1 MIKSLHLES
10 FKSFAEADLDV
21 GPFTVLVGTNASG
34 KSNIRDAF
42 RFLHGVAR
50 RYSLAEIMGAKYVEG
65 GVLQWRGIRGGTREV
80 TPPGVGSF
88 AISVVVEIDD
98 NGQLRDALYRI
109 KVDVTDLRR
118 GPTVV
123 EERLAVEGRG
133 QYVFDSHPES
143 NPPSEADPLHIAV
156 RLRKRQRAGYVGPQ
170 MNFAN
175 TTPVLSQLLEHPEPT
190 PSVREHVRL
199 VVHALSSMRFLDL
212 DPDAMREASYPG
224 QTVLGDRGENLSSVL
239 QAITDDESQQSVL
252 TEWVRELTPMDAQR
266 FDFIPDPQGRVL
278 LHLEESNGRRISA
291 VSASD
296 GTLRF
301 LAMIAALL
309 GPEPADLYFFE
320 ELENGIHPN
329 RLFLLLD
336 LIERS
341 VGGGGRQLVA
351 TSHSPQL
358 LAQLSATALDH
369 ASLVYRLDDSANSQ
383 IVRVLDLPD
392 ARRVLED
399 QDLARLHAAGWL
411 EDAAAFAAGA
421 DDGTDPS
428 PGLVQA

>member
-1 MIKSLHLES
+1 MITSLHLES
-10 FKSFAEADLDV
+10 FKNFAEADLDV
-21 GPFTVLVGTNASG
+21 GPLTLLVGTNASG
-34 KSNIRDAF
+34 KSNLRDAF

-50 RYSLAEIMGAKYVEG
+50 RYSLAEIIGAKYVEG

-80 TPPGVGSF
+80 TPPGVDAF
-88 AISVVVEIDD
+88 AIGVVLGIDD
-98 NGQLRDALYRI
+98 GGRQREAKYRI
-109 KVDVTDLRR
+109 KVDITDERR
-118 GPTVV
+118 GPKVI
-123 EERLAVEGRG
+123 EERLEVVGRG
-133 QYVFDSHPES
+133 QYVFDSHPDS
-143 NPPSEADPLHIAV
+143 NPPNESDALHIAV
-156 RLRKRQRAGYVGPQ
+156 RLRKRQQAGFVGPQ

-175 TTPVLSQLLEHPEPT
+175 TTPVLSQLLDHPEVT
-190 PSVREHVRL
+190 QTVREHVRL
-199 VVHALSSMRFLDL
+199 VIQALSSMRFLDL

-224 QTVLGDRGENLSSVL
+224 QIVLGDRGENLSSVL
-239 QAITDDESQQSVL
+239 QAITADPAQESVL
-252 TEWVRELTPMDAQR
+252 AEWVRELTPMDAQR
-266 FDFIPDPQGRVL
+266 FEFVPDAQGRVL
-278 LHLEESNGRRISA
+278 LHLTEANGRRISA

-341 VGGGGRQLVA
+341 VRRGGRQLVA

-358 LAQLSATALDH
+358 LGQLSGDALEH
-369 ASLVYRLDDSANSQ
+369 ASLVYRLEDSATAQ
-383 IVRVLDLPD
+383 IIRVLDLPD
-392 ARRVLED
+392 ARRVLEE

-411 EDAAAFAAGA
+411 EDAASFAADEEDVAEDSTRGA
-421 DDGTDPS
+421 AS
-428 PGLVQA
+428 

>member
-1 MIKSLHLES
+1 MIKSIHLES
-10 FKSFAEADLDV
+10 FKNFTEADLDV
-21 GPFTVLVGTNASG
+21 GPLTLLVGTNASG
-34 KSNIRDAF
+34 KSNVRDAF
-42 RFLHGVAR
+42 RFLHGIAR

-80 TPPGVGSF
+80 TPAGVDTF
-88 AISVVVEIDD
+88 AIGALLEIDD
-98 NGQLRDALYRI
+98 NGQRREASYRI
-109 KVDVTDLRR
+109 KVDISDERR
-118 GPTVV
+118 GPIVV
-123 EERLAVEGRG
+123 EENLSVSGRG
-133 QYVFDSHPES
+133 QYVFDSHPDS
-143 NPPSEADPLHIAV
+143 SPPSDADALHIAV
-156 RLRKRQRAGYVGPQ
+156 RLRKRGRAGYVGPQ

-190 PSVREHVRL
+190 PTVREHVRL
-199 VVHALSSMRFLDL
+199 VVQALSSMRFLDL
-212 DPDAMREASYPG
+212 EPDAMREASFPG
-224 QTVLGDRGENLSSVL
+224 QTILGDRGENLSSVL
-239 QAITDDESQQSVL
+239 QSITEGGEQESVL
-252 TEWVRELTPMDAQR
+252 TEWVRELTPMDAKH
-266 FDFIPDPQGRVL
+266 FDYVPDSQGRVQ
-278 LHLEESNGRRISA
+278 LHLEEANGRRVSA

-341 VGGGGRQLVA
+341 VREGDRQLVA

-358 LAQLSATALDH
+358 LAQLSAEALKH
-369 ASLVYRLDDSANSQ
+369 ASLVYRLEDSATARV
-383 IVRVLDLPD
+383 VRVLDLPD
-392 ARRVLED
+392 AGRILQE

-411 EDAAAFAAGA
+411 EDAAAFAASDQDGA
-421 DDGTDPS
+421 QPE
-428 PGLVQA
+428 PVEA

>member
-1 MIKSLHLES
+1 MIKRLHLES
-10 FKSFAEADLDV
+10 FKNFAEADLDV
-21 GPFTVLVGTNASG
+21 GPLTLLVGTNASG

-42 RFLHGVAR
+42 RFLHGIAR
-50 RYSLAEIMGAKYVEG
+50 RYSLAEIIGAKYVEG

-80 TPPGVGSF
+80 TPDDREAF
-88 AISVVVEIDD
+88 AIEAVVEVDD
-98 NGQLRDALYRI
+98 KGQRRDATYRI
-109 KVDVTDLRR
+109 KVDISDERR
-118 GPTVV
+118 GPIVV
-123 EERLAVEGRG
+123 EERLAVAGRG
-133 QYVFDSHPES
+133 QYVFDSHPDS
-143 NPPSEADPLHIAV
+143 NQPGEPDALHIAV
-156 RLRKRQRAGYVGPQ
+156 RLRKQARAGYVGPQ

-190 PSVREHVRL
+190 ATVREHARL
-199 VVHALSSMRFLDL
+199 VVQALSSMRFLDL
-212 DPDAMREASYPG
+212 DPDAMREASFPG

-239 QAITDDESQQSVL
+239 QSITEGGEQESVL
-252 TEWVRELTPMDAQR
+252 TEWVRELTPMDAKH
-266 FDFIPDPQGRVL
+266 FDYLPDAQGRVL
-278 LHLEESNGRRISA
+278 LHLEEANGRRVSA

-341 VGGGGRQLVA
+341 VNEGGRQLVA

-358 LAQLSATALDH
+358 LAQLSPAALEH
-369 ASLVYRLDDSANSQ
+369 TSLVYRLEDSATAR

-411 EDAAAFAAGA
+411 EDAAAFSASDQGDAEREA
-421 DDGTDPS
+421 
-428 PGLVQA
+428 VEA